1 MTPERLLIL
10 YRRLNL
16 DNQSNRDNPLIL
28 DSKLKLVFLYNL
40 DNLLSTEPLWNLYN
54 SLTLASLSIL

>member
-1 MTPERLLIL
+1 LTPERLLIL